1 MRLIDAEKL
10 AEVLNRYLE
19 APHVQLRNSYI
30 SVGLRMGINTCL
42 TFLNNAKTIEAEPIV
57 RCKGGNPK

>member
-1 MRLIDAEKL
+1 MRLIAAENL

-30 SVGLRMGINTCL
+30 SVGFRMGIKTCL
-42 TFLNNAKTIEAEPIV
+42 TFLNNAKTIEDEPIV
-57 RCKGGNPK
+57 RFKGGNPK